1 MRYSRKIERKRESDG
16 CLNRYNFVYVRQD
29 TVNTGL
35 TIFKKPVPFSIK
47 TTANQVD
54 QGAERRLQQDI
65 TQGGKE
71 VRRTAS
77 IIIRQALE
85 ELYKTPFCILGNV
98 GWKKY
103 NQALGKVKRIAT
115 KAGRRKRKYIK
126 SFKT

>member
-16 CLNRYNFVYVRQD
+16 CLNRYNFVYVGQD

-35 TIFKKPVPFSIK
+35 IIFKKLVPLLIR

-54 QGAERRLQQDI
+54 QEAERRPQQAI

-77 IIIRQALE
+77 IIIRKVVE
-85 ELYKTPFCILGNV
+85 ELYKTPFCILGNF
-98 GWKKY
+98 GRKKC
-103 NQALGKVKRIAT
+103 NQALRKVK
-115 KAGRRKRKYIK
+115 KDHDEC
-126 SFKT
+126 